1 MRCEIR
7 FSQANNS
14 GGVANLC
21 SEFMASKPKPI
32 KSICIDRAHQVKRN
46 CWFLVLR
53 ETPVKQE
60 EFNSLESPAL
70 PDKFSTTSTTWE
82 VQN

>member
-14 GGVANLC
+14 GGVMNLLKYLQN
-21 SEFMASKPKPI
+21 SGQSNVSVMVGLTSLK
-32 KSICIDRAHQVKRN
+32 
-46 CWFLVLR
+46 
-53 ETPVKQE
+53 ETAGTVKQE
-60 EFNSLESPAL
+60 EFNALVSPAL
-70 PDKFSTTSTTWE
+70 PDKFSTTSITWE